1 MRAKEGR
8 DVVFQHQFYYVVVIT
23 TMARSTTRTGRRGR
37 LLKAFLKNMLG
48 AVDALGNLGLFIFEG
63 VHQAFFH
70 EELNNNSIAQSL
82 RFSNAMSATT

>member
-1 MRAKEGR
+1 M
-8 DVVFQHQFYYVVVIT
+8 F
-23 TMARSTTRTGRRGR
+23 
-37 LLKAFLKNMLG
+37 G
-48 AVDALGNLGLFIFEG
+48 AVDALGTTGAPILVRTRMDWNFGNLGLFIFEG